1 VFVKTHGVETP
12 GVETPGVE
20 TPGSSGTVKKRR
32 QTARGSCGTSAHHHI
47 GRSRKQSTVGIF
59 AMISRRNALMVTLAA
74 LLSGAAPALATGK
87 SGPVARLDTD
97 NDGTVDLEEA
107 KKAAG
112 ALFDKLDTDKDG
124 TLDLKELKGRV
135 TPREFRAADPD
146 NDGTLSK
153 DEYLALVEKRF
164 KAADPDNDGTV
175 SAAEFKTRAGR
186 ALRRLLY

>member
-1 VFVKTHGVETP
+1 MV
-12 GVETPGVE
+12 
-20 TPGSSGTVKKRR
+20 
-32 QTARGSCGTSAHHHI
+32 
-47 GRSRKQSTVGIF
+47 
-59 AMISRRNALMVTLAA
+59 ALTA
-74 LLSGAAPALATGK
+74 LLGVAAPALAA

-97 NDGTVDLEEA
+97 NDGTVDLDEA

-124 TLDLKELKGRV
+124 TLDFKELNGRL
-135 TPREFRAADPD
+135 THKDFTTADPD

-175 SAAEFKTRAGR
+175 SAAEFKTRAGQS
-186 ALRRLLY
+186 LGKLLS